1 MFYCRTIWKKNLTV
15 CRWAISITTTFLSQ
29 LTVAFPLK
37 KADVLLPMRP
47 FPLIAFLLQLFGS
60 EIRRSFKMVFFNFIL
75 HYNLFC
81 IFLNCDFLCSKIKG
95 QPVIHPI
102 ALLFSSSQQADD
114 LQSLLVELQVKVGAT
129 GIVCR
134 CFNLHLSNSFILYLL
149 RSFLGPYSYQVERPS
164 QEQIGLGPSGSIAIL
179 EAPCIHLSPTYL
191 IG

>member
-1 MFYCRTIWKKNLTV
+1 MQNNLEEKLNSLPLSNFNNDNISESIDSSVSLEEGGCLIADETFSVDRFFVTIVWFRNPTF
-15 CRWAISITTTFLSQ
+15 IQNGFLS
-29 LTVAFPLK
+29 L
-37 KADVLLPMRP
+37 
-47 FPLIAFLLQLFGS
+47 
-60 EIRRSFKMVFFNFIL
+60 IL